1 MIVQVLFIT
10 WRGQFLADH
19 GTARGCHTVERVG
32 NTIFANNN
40 SSFMHFYGT
49 LGFEHIE
56 VSCRNFIHQNY
67 RSHTSSGISNTFQR
81 IEASK

>member
-1 MIVQVLFIT
+1 MKNMCLLAVQVLFIT

-32 NTIFANNN
+32 DTTFANDN

-49 LGFEHIE
+49 LGFEHID
-56 VSCRNFIHQNY
+56 VSSRNFTAY
-67 RSHTSSGISNTFQR
+67 
-81 IEASK
+81 K